1 VVSVG
6 PFSRVIVRPG
16 RPVAASISSRNCQRA
31 ALTDRLYFIFC
42 SAFLLGLDTYIVPTF
57 RRQASRAVGNMR
69 MYSRREFL
77 IRSAGIAVVFP
88 SGVRVLGFLDL
99 PTNPPSSR
107 LTRENLKLLAAVM
120 DEIIPQSDEMPSASA
135 AGGVAYLEQLGWQY
149 TNVLEEIRDFLR
161 VVQQTS
167 QKELRVEFGALEQER
182 LTAVLKDIEKSRPK
196 LFSSFVAYVYEAYYT
211 RPQVQGLLSC
221 SVPSVPR
228 EDEESLLAP
237 VQRLTRLYR
246 EVP

>member
-1 VVSVG
+1 M
-6 PFSRVIVRPG
+6 
-16 RPVAASISSRNCQRA
+16 
-31 ALTDRLYFIFC
+31 
-42 SAFLLGLDTYIVPTF
+42 PTF
-57 RRQASRAVGNMR
+57 RRQLNRAAGNMR

-77 IRSAGIAVVFP
+77 IRSAGIAVVLP
-88 SGVRVLGFLDL
+88 SGMRVLGFLDL
-99 PTNPPSSR
+99 RTNTSSAG

-135 AGGVAYLEQLGWQY
+135 TGGVAYLEQLGWQY

-167 QKELRVEFGALEQER
+167 QKELGVEFGALEQQR
-182 LTAVLKDIEKSRPK
+182 RTAVLKDIEKSGPK

-221 SVPSVPR
+221 SVSSVPR
-228 EDEESLLAP
+228 EDDESLLVP
-237 VQRLTRLYR
+237 VQRLTHLYR
-246 EVP
+246 DVP

>member
-1 VVSVG
+1 
-6 PFSRVIVRPG
+6 
-16 RPVAASISSRNCQRA
+16 
-31 ALTDRLYFIFC
+31 
-42 SAFLLGLDTYIVPTF
+42 
-57 RRQASRAVGNMR
+57 MR

-77 IRSAGIAVVFP
+77 IRSAGIAVVLP
-88 SGVRVLGFLDL
+88 SGLRVLGFLDL
-99 PTNPPSSR
+99 RTNTSSAG

-167 QKELRVEFGALEQER
+167 QKELGVEFGALEQQR
-182 LTAVLKDIEKSRPK
+182 RTAVLKDIEKSGPK

-221 SVPSVPR
+221 SVSSVPR
-228 EDEESLLAP
+228 EDDESLLVP
-237 VQRLTRLYR
+237 VQRLTHLYR
-246 EVP
+246 DVP

>member
-1 VVSVG
+1 
-6 PFSRVIVRPG
+6 
-16 RPVAASISSRNCQRA
+16 
-31 ALTDRLYFIFC
+31 
-42 SAFLLGLDTYIVPTF
+42 
-57 RRQASRAVGNMR
+57 

-77 IRSAGIAVVFP
+77 IRSAGIAVVLP
-88 SGVRVLGFLDL
+88 SGMTLLGFLDL
-99 PTNPPSSR
+99 PTITSSAG

-135 AGGVAYLEQLGWQY
+135 VGGVEYLEQLGWQHP
-149 TNVLEEIRDFLR
+149 NVLEEIRDFLR
-161 VVQQTS
+161 VVQQSS
-167 QKELRVEFGALEQER
+167 QKGSGVEFGALEEQR
-182 LTAVLKDIEKSRPK
+182 RTALLKDIEKSQPK
-196 LFSSFVAYVYEAYYT
+196 LFSNFVAYVYEAYYT

-228 EDEESLLAP
+228 EDEELLLVP